1 MLKHDISALRVST
14 PCCSTWRC
22 SLVKKMGVKTVDLL
36 HLWKRVKLLKQ
47 LFRLVMVET
56 ILGVRR
62 SHAICM
68 LQETLSHLL
77 MFGILIDLPF

>member
-1 MLKHDISALRVST
+1 
-14 PCCSTWRC
+14 
-22 SLVKKMGVKTVDLL
+22 MGVKTVDLL

-47 LFRLVMVET
+47 LLRLVMVET